1 MSNNNVPSANRAEF
15 RDRRTRSKSNLSQP
29 GVVAKK
35 EPTYKSLKLIG
46 GQTITLPT
54 RERFNE
60 EVESVIQEN
69 KEKTNQTLNHKNIN

>member
-46 GQTITLPT
+46 G
-54 RERFNE
+54 
-60 EVESVIQEN
+60 
-69 KEKTNQTLNHKNIN
+69 